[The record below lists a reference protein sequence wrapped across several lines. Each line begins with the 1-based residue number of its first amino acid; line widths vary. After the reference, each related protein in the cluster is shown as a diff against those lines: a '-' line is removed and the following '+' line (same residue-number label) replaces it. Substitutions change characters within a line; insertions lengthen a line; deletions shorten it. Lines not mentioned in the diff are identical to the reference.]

1 MKKRVTLA
9 DILTEIGRFR
19 NELGLETAGVRTDL
33 GASIEAVMT
42 ELVATRAFMGERF
55 DRVEATLAEHSATL
69 AEHSA
74 TLAEH
79 SATLAEHSA
88 TLAQH
93 SQSLNRLER
102 RADSHG
108 SRIETL
114 EQR

>member
-1 MKKRVTLA
+1 
-9 DILTEIGRFR
+9 
-19 NELGLETAGVRTDL
+19 
-33 GASIEAVMT
+33 MT

-55 DRVEATLAEHSATL
+55 DRVEATL